1 MVSAEPAANRDA
13 SGRFGPANRA
23 NPGGRPKSLV
33 RPLVR
38 EYLGKIADTSDPEER
53 RIWAEVLIET
63 MLEILIDRD
72 AKPSDRIKAAEWLTL
87 QADGHLPRE
96 VELNDGAGG
105 ITIKFAEH
113 KPEPSPIDS

>member
-1 MVSAEPAANRDA
+1 MVSADPVANRDS
-13 SGRFGPANRA
+13 SGRFGPGNRA

-38 EYLGKIADTSDPEER
+38 EYLGKIAETSDPDER
-53 RIWAEVLIET
+53 RIWAEVLVEA

-72 AKPSDRIKAAEWLTL
+72 AKPSDRIKAAKWLTL

-113 KPEPSPIDS
+113 KPAEDEPDS